1 MKIQRTL
8 FTILFGLSFFLT
20 NCNLSEENRL
30 KQELAKK
37 DSIIELQKNIINK
50 HKKYYKFDSIIPI
63 VIPENSNIKLGD
75 EYKADIYV
83 AAYKSD
89 VPYEFYTCESLDTV
103 NNKMI
108 NIKIKISTESD
119 NGFVTYKY
127 QPKKKGKYFLNG
139 GIKFCRDSTDKI
151 HLFKK
156 EYYVN

>member
-20 NCNLSEENRL
+20 NCNLSDENRL
-30 KQELAKK
+30 KQELVKK
-37 DSIIELQKNIINK
+37 DSIIELQKKIIDK
-50 HKKYYKFDSIIPI
+50 HKKYYEFDTITPI
-63 VIPENSNIKLGD
+63 VVPENSNLKLGD

-108 NIKIKISTESD
+108 NIKIKISSE
-119 NGFVTYKY
+119 NGFVSYKY
-127 QPKKKGKYFLNG
+127 RPKKKGKYFLNG
-139 GIKFCRDSTDKI
+139 GIKFYGDSIDKI